1 MDKRALSLE
10 IDLLLKKINARH
22 QKMMGYGADIP
33 EGFAELLQQEVL
45 TLYKKYV
52 QLEFTLHAEQLDIL
66 PYPEQQVQPVPQPE
80 PKPAVAVPE
89 PQPQPE
95 IKPEP
100 QTEIKPEAKTA
111 ETPQQE
117 DIKTTPAISEADADS
132 IVRLVQQALSAQGE
146 PRVNPFATP
155 QPAQVPQ
162 PKVQPEEK
170 PAQAQSPQVQSQPE
184 VPQQQQVQPPV
195 KPVSTPAPALKQD
208 EEAPLTLADKLRMQG
223 ITDLR
228 KAIPIADKFLYMNEL
243 FQGEINHYNQALDRF
258 NNCSNALEARDL
270 FESMK
275 QHFEWDENSKTVKR
289 FADLLTRKFL

>member
-1 MDKRALSLE
+1 MDKRALTLE

-22 QKMMGYGADIP
+22 QKMMGYGTDIP

-52 QLEFTLHAEQLDIL
+52 QLEYTLQNETEQA
-66 PYPEQQVQPVPQPE
+66 PFQETQMQPQAQVQPQAELPQTPPVQPQVPPVKEE
-80 PKPAVAVPE
+80 PK
-89 PQPQPE
+89 
-95 IKPEP
+95 
-100 QTEIKPEAKTA
+100 A
-111 ETPQQE
+111 EPQQE
-117 DIKTTPAISEADADS
+117 PVQQVSTPEPEAPKKEDDS
-132 IVRLVQQALSAQGE
+132 IVKLVQQALSGQGE
-146 PRVNPFATP
+146 PRSNPFATP
-155 QPAQVPQ
+155 QPVVKAEPVPQ
-162 PKVQPEEK
+162 APKEPEPLKQQPVYEEPK
-170 PAQAQSPQVQSQPE
+170 QQV
-184 VPQQQQVQPPV
+184 VQPPV
-195 KPVSTPAPALKQD
+195 KPVSTPAPALKND

-223 ITDLR
+223 IADLR

-258 NNCSNALEARDL
+258 NACSNALEARDL